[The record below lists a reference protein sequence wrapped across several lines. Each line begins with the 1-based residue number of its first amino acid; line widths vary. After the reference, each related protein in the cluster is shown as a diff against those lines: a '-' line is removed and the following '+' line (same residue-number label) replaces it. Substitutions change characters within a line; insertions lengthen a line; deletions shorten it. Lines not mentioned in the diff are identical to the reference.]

1 MNDKRIED
9 SLYYKR
15 LLITRDKLL
24 QRLLVLEAQVP
35 QSSKIGSSEDG
46 SSEDTEER
54 SDTIEASV
62 REQALKKVRK
72 VAEQL
77 MSLNKAIQEIE
88 RQESKVQ

>member
-35 QSSKIGSSEDG
+35 QSSEVGSSEDP
-46 SSEDTEER
+46 EER
-54 SDTIEASV
+54 SDTIEASG

>member
-35 QSSKIGSSEDG
+35 QSSEVG

-54 SDTIEASV
+54 SDTMEASV

-72 VAEQL
+72 IAEQL
-77 MSLNKAIQEIE
+77 MSLNKATQEIE
-88 RQESKVQ
+88 RQESLEL